1 MASDSIT
8 ERRAAWQAQLDEV
21 LPQIRGL
28 EDKVN
33 DALSEELRA
42 VLNER
47 LAFLKQRESLIN
59 GSIAAQDAA
68 EATESTLE
76 SHGFPSLP
84 DMEISAILL
93 EELDRE
99 VADNLAARSG
109 FGVIPLASTVVINL
123 GTPVDNP
130 IGV

>member
-8 ERRAAWQAQLDEV
+8 ERREEWQAQLDEV

-59 GSIAAQDAA
+59 SSIAAQDAA
-68 EATESTLE
+68 EAAEAILE

-109 FGVIPLASTVVINL
+109 FGVIPLAANMSVSL
-123 GTPVDNP
+123 GSPTDKP
-130 IGV
+130 